1 MSDTEVTELMK
12 NPKFFV
18 GIKDEIKE
26 GTKRMNL
33 IRRNHNI
40 KNADF
45 GTKRP
50 AAVTTTTKATRKRR
64 PMTAVNPN
72 RAKLRNQRQSSAKTK
87 MNKTYY
93 KSNMDSKLYY

>member
-93 KSNMDSKLYY
+93 KSNIDSKLYY